1 MEERRRSPRIVPK
14 QAGILHLTVRRPV
27 QVAEL
32 SAGGSLLVTST
43 LASDQPTTAE
53 LRMTLAGAPFS
64 AQVRLCRIDRVA
76 GETRVVLG
84 ASFDVLS
91 PEGRRSL
98 DNVLGRATHQNG
110 G

>member
-14 QAGILHLTVRRPV
+14 QAGVLHLTVRRPV

-32 SAGGSLLVTST
+32 SGGGSLLVTST
-43 LASDQPTTAE
+43 LASEQPTTGE
-53 LRMTLAGAPFS
+53 LRMTLGGVPFA
-64 AQVRLCRIDRVA
+64 AQVSLCRIERAA

-84 ASFDVLS
+84 ASFDALS
-91 PEGRRSL
+91 PEGRRAL
-98 DNVLGRATHQNG
+98 DSVLGRATHQNG

>member
-1 MEERRRSPRIVPK
+1 MEERRRSPRVVPK
-14 QAGILHLTVRRPV
+14 QSGVLELTIRRPV

-43 LASDQPTTAE
+43 LASEQPTSGE

-64 AQVRLCRIDRVA
+64 AQVRLCRVERATAEARVL
-76 GETRVVLG
+76 LG
-84 ASFDVLS
+84 ASFDALS
-91 PEGRRSL
+91 PEGRRAL
-98 DNVLGRATHQNG
+98 DSVLGRSTHQNG